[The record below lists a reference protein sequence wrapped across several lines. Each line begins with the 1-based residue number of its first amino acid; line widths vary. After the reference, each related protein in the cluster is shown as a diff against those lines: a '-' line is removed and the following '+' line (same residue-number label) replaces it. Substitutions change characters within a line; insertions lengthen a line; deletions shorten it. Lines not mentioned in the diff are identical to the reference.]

1 MGSGSLCWIRGQGQN
16 QIPNMTEPAR
26 YPENR
31 LRETAVSE
39 RPQERLEQLGP
50 GALSDT
56 ELLAM
61 LLRSGTRGMDV
72 LSLANRL
79 IAEAGSLSGLTLWL
93 DDDFRRHRGI
103 GRIKALQLVTVMEI
117 AKRILHQQAGP
128 APHLDSADLIA
139 QFLAPQ
145 VLGLRVEKFWVI
157 SLNRK
162 NRLLK
167 CREVTSGTATAALA
181 HPREVFRAAIC
192 DGAAAIISAH
202 NHPSGDPDPSAA
214 DVQTTRQLREAA
226 RTLDIHLLDHV
237 IIGRT
242 AADPLQRGYYS
253 LREAGLV

>member
-31 LRETAVSE
+31 LRETAVGE

-79 IAEAGSLSGLTLWL
+79 IAEAGSLSGLTLRL
-93 DDDFRRHRGI
+93 NDDFRRHRGI

-128 APHLDSADLIA
+128 APHRMGHLDLFGGLQRPGRGFRRRRPHQSLGGRGADA
-139 QFLAPQ
+139 GQFALHVGAGVLRDAPGVCPAGNQ
-145 VLGLRVEKFWVI
+145 
-157 SLNRK
+157 NRP
-162 NRLLK
+162 
-167 CREVTSGTATAALA
+167 GT
-181 HPREVFRAAIC
+181 
-192 DGAAAIISAH
+192 GAA
-202 NHPSGDPDPSAA
+202 
-214 DVQTTRQLREAA
+214 RR
-226 RTLDIHLLDHV
+226 
-237 IIGRT
+237 
-242 AADPLQRGYYS
+242 
-253 LREAGLV
+253 